1 LIVIF
6 IEGPN
11 SPGPQPKVKLG
22 VKKTIISIRE
32 NRILCMGVS
41 QLVRV
46 ALFCLYILS
55 LFFQSSTHGLL

>member
-32 NRILCMGVS
+32 NRILCMV
-41 QLVRV
+41 VP
-46 ALFCLYILS
+46 
-55 LFFQSSTHGLL
+55 